1 MKIAIL
7 LLFFSLISANSCK
20 DNDEA
25 DTTEMNRSMSMNNHL
40 MQSMRKTS
48 IAMNNSKM
56 NGDFDYDFA
65 NLMSMHHQMAIDMS
79 KVEIERGSDQTII
92 NMAKGIVAAQEIEIR
107 EMQEFI
113 KKYKIPIIKN
123 QSSNSFK
130 ITTEM
135 KSMMDKMNEINI
147 SENVDK
153 DYVAMMIPHH
163 ESAVKMSKLQLQFGT
178 QNDLVDLSKNIIED
192 QTFEIDEF
200 KKWQNQ

>member
-1 MKIAIL
+1 MKISIL
-7 LLFFSLISANSCK
+7 LMFFSLFSANSCK
-20 DNDEA
+20 QNDE
-25 DTTEMNRSMSMNNHL
+25 DENPEINHSMSMNSDL
-40 MQSMRKTS
+40 MQSMKKTS
-48 IAMNNSKM
+48 TTMTKTKM

-65 NLMSMHHQMAIDMS
+65 NLMIMHHQMAIDMS
-79 KVEIERGSDQTII
+79 KVEIEKGSDQTIV

-113 KKYKIPIIKN
+113 KNYKVSATNN
-123 QSSNSFK
+123 QTSNSFK
-130 ITTEM
+130 ISTEM
-135 KSMMDKMNEINI
+135 KSMMDKMNEVNI
-147 SENVDK
+147 SQNIDR

-163 ESAVKMSKLQLQFGT
+163 ESAVKMSKMLLQFGT

>member
-7 LLFFSLISANSCK
+7 LLFFSLTSANSCK
-20 DNDEA
+20 DNEEA
-25 DTTEMNRSMSMNNHL
+25 DTEEMNHSMTRNNDL
-40 MQSMRKTS
+40 VQSINKTS
-48 IAMNNSKM
+48 ITMDHAKM

-65 NLMSMHHQMAIDMS
+65 NLMMMHHQMAIDMS

-113 KKYKIPIIKN
+113 KKYKIPITTN
-123 QSSNSFK
+123 QTSNSFK
-130 ITTEM
+130 IATEM

-147 SENVDK
+147 SQNIDK

-163 ESAVKMSKLQLQFGT
+163 ESAIKMSKLQLQFGT

-200 KKWQNQ
+200 RKWQNQ